1 MSAVAIKTERLA
13 KEYLVGSFRKRRVL
27 ALQGLDLTIEP
38 GQVFGLLGPNG
49 AGKSTTIKL
58 LLNLIRPTRGSASLF
73 GQAPSSAEARRLVGY
88 LPENPAPYEY
98 LTGVEFVTL
107 GAQLAGEPA
116 AGLAKRVDDTIER
129 VGMTQ
134 ARDLQIR
141 RYSKGMIQRISLASA
156 LVSDPKLLVLD
167 EPTSGLDVLGRQLIR
182 DVIVE
187 QRKRGTTVLFCSH
200 IIPDVEALCDRVAV
214 LIGGALVKEGKVVE
228 LLKQDDAQMEATVEG
243 LPAEALERL
252 RPTLT
257 SSDPLEGRHLL
268 RFEQHRSAEVLRA
281 VLDAGGQ
288 LTQLRRTR
296 FSLEDLFIKALQES
310 GRGVGSQ
317 IS

>member
-1 MSAVAIKTERLA
+1 MSAAAIQTAGLA
-13 KEYLVGSFRKRRVL
+13 KEYVVGNLKRRKVL

-58 LLNLIRPTRGSASLF
+58 LLNLIRPTRGSATLF
-73 GQAPSSAEARRLVGY
+73 GEAPSSAAARRMVGY

-98 LTGVEFVTL
+98 LSGAEFVTL
-107 GAQLAGEPA
+107 GAQLAGERGP
-116 AGLAKRVDDTIER
+116 GLKKRVDEAIER
-129 VGMTQ
+129 VGMTH

-156 LVSDPKLLVLD
+156 MVSDPRLLILD

-187 QRKRGTTVLFCSH
+187 QRRRGTTVLFCSH

-214 LIGGALVKEGKVVE
+214 LIGGALVKEGRVVE
-228 LLKQDDAQMEATVEG
+228 LLKQDDAQLEATVEG
-243 LPAEALERL
+243 LSAEALERL
-252 RPTLT
+252 RPKL
-257 SSDPLEGRHLL
+257 SACDPLEGRHLV
-268 RFEQHRSAEVLRA
+268 RFEQHLDAEVLRA
-281 VLDAGGQ
+281 VLDAGGR

-296 FSLEDLFIKALQES
+296 FSLEDLFIKALKES
-310 GRGVGSQ
+310 GRSVGSQ